1 MTIQLNDRER
11 ENIRFQR
18 QDDDDDENTFIANVE
33 KST

>member
-18 QDDDDDENTFIANVE
+18 QDDDDENTFIANVE